1 MVGAYHWRPYTLTRP
16 EFTMKTI
23 RLSPL
28 LATIMAFA
36 IFSFNHPAPANAQ
49 GTYNYRIGDTRVQAG
64 HQGLVNPGGTYIS
77 GGTLSQSAQAGAGL
91 IMPPQMGPNGGV
103 CGMTPGV
110 SANPMGL
117 QQAKMGSTVGVAG
130 DYMRSDLNPNWTIQQ
145 KQQYQQQRIYR
156 QNNYYQQPRPVVQQI
171 RTTYGAYGSSGG
183 QPSGQASGQVSGQS
197 SGASSYGSSGSSS
210 YKGY

>member
-1 MVGAYHWRPYTLTRP
+1 
-16 EFTMKTI
+16 MKLI

-36 IFSFNHPAPANAQ
+36 IFSIDAPAGAQ
-49 GTYNYRIGDTRVQAG
+49 GSYNYRIGDTRVQAG
-64 HQGLVNPGGTYIS
+64 HNGMMSPSSSYIT

-91 IMPPQMGPNGGV
+91 TMPPQMGPNGGV

-145 KQQYQQQRIYR
+145 KQQAQQQRIYR
-156 QNNYYQQPRPVVQQI
+156 QNYYQQPRPAVQQI

-183 QPSGQASGQVSGQS
+183 QSSGQAAGQVSGQS
-197 SGASSYGSSGSSS
+197 SGAASYGSGSSSS